1 MLNNSNYSL
10 LPFTEY
16 TALIYFL
23 PQTKKLVS
31 YYIALMPKSHVLKNV
46 PVMS

>member
-23 PQTKKLVS
+23 PQTKNIGFLLYRS
-31 YYIALMPKSHVLKNV
+31 YAKIARP
-46 PVMS
+46 